1 MDWKKF
7 AKGEVTQSNDLKDI
21 DTIEQEKVSFRDVRE
36 YEKNKKK
43 DEKKPINRISKK
55 MEQQGFSNPSKV
67 SQHAYEKLKISSTL
81 DKFSN
86 NLGFFTTLDVMKQT
100 TFNYYNNQIQHN
112 MLLAAQNDELIKQND
127 KIIEQNDEIIN
138 LLSQIANK

>member
-21 DTIEQEKVSFRDVRE
+21 DSVEQEKVSFRDIRE
-36 YEKNKKK
+36 YDKKK
-43 DEKKPINRISKK
+43 KEGKTPVNRISKK
-55 MEQQGFSNPSKV
+55 MEQQGFNNPSQV

-112 MLLAAQNDELIKQND
+112 MLHAAQNDELIKQND